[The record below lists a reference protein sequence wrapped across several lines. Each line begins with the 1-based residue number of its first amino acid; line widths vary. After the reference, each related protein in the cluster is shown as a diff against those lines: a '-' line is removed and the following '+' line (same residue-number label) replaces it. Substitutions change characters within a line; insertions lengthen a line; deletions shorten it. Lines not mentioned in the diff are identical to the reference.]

1 VFEKLQDL
9 DVITYLK
16 ADAIMFHHV
25 YSNLVMLAKSNV
37 LNKNVL
43 DMNQHYLE
51 LELFLRED
59 PEIAMERS
67 YEVFASE
74 RRLYGNDKK
83 VNHRLKTSY
92 EAVEEAIFSRE
103 DTDQLLPLLVSG
115 VASMR
120 KKLLSYAQNQLPGGK
135 YWEPEQNI
143 KDTLQSLKPNNDICK
158 SILGLNDYL
167 SSALPN
173 MHQMTKSNLVQSKR
187 TKQCSG

>member
-1 VFEKLQDL
+1 MFEKLQDP

-16 ADAIMFHHV
+16 ADAILFHHV

-83 VNHRLKTSY
+83 VNHRLKTPY

-143 KDTLQSLKPNNDICK
+143 KDTLQSLKPNND
-158 SILGLNDYL
+158 L
-167 SSALPN
+167 A
-173 MHQMTKSNLVQSKR
+173 
-187 TKQCSG
+187 